1 MTAGSVAAASKAP
14 GAAEAV
20 FDAPRRLAAEALGAA
35 LLLAVVVGS
44 GIMGERLARGISGLA
59 LMCNA
64 VATGAGLTV
73 LIAVLGPISG
83 AHFNPAVTLVLALR
97 RAIGP
102 RLAVAYAG
110 AQLAGAVAGV
120 WVAHLMFAEPLL
132 QVSGRVREGAGQALS
147 EAVATLRPGADDPL
161 RAAFPPRAGGGA
173 GRALYRGGL
182 LVHRIDVLREP
193 RGDDR
198 PGAQRQFRGNRAGLD
213 PDLRRG
219 PAGRGNRRVGPVR
232 VALSPRA
239 RCMTD
244 APVTIYHN
252 PACGSSRNALALIR
266 AAGHDPRVVEYLRTG
281 WTRPELEALTAA
293 MGVGVRALLRA
304 KDTPA
309 AELGLLDPAVAED
322 EILAAMVAH
331 PILVN
336 RPIVVTPKGTR
347 LCRPSETVLALLEGV
362 PAPVGGGAAAP
373 KPAG

>member
-1 MTAGSVAAASKAP
+1 
-14 GAAEAV
+14 
-20 FDAPRRLAAEALGAA
+20 
-35 LLLAVVVGS
+35 
-44 GIMGERLARGISGLA
+44 
-59 LMCNA
+59 
-64 VATGAGLTV
+64 
-73 LIAVLGPISG
+73 
-83 AHFNPAVTLVLALR
+83 
-97 RAIGP
+97 
-102 RLAVAYAG
+102 
-110 AQLAGAVAGV
+110 
-120 WVAHLMFAEPLL
+120 
-132 QVSGRVREGAGQALS
+132 
-147 EAVATLRPGADDPL
+147 
-161 RAAFPPRAGGGA
+161 
-173 GRALYRGGL
+173 
-182 LVHRIDVLREP
+182 
-193 RGDDR
+193 
-198 PGAQRQFRGNRAGLD
+198 
-213 PDLRRG
+213 
-219 PAGRGNRRVGPVR
+219 
-232 VALSPRA
+232 
-239 RCMTD
+239 MTD

-293 MGVGVRALLRA
+293 MGVGGCALLRA